1 LKLKEGKL
9 SNKTI
14 YVRMEQEIAE
24 ATAKIKAEYKPLL
37 NETREPNKAYYFN
50 QDQMGCLIDSVLNE
64 YTTKKAY
71 RKVREKYS
79 LSQSQV
85 EKAYKRKSIFFK
97 DILESKLSHPALV
110 LLKKHNLLSKW
121 WIKAYYEE
129 SVSTGL
135 ARISRNIQVALRLEA
150 VEHLKK
156 QNNDLTQ
163 TIKSLEAKL
172 KIKSKDWFHDIALPM
187 SKEGYSIADIRDK
200 TGQSQSTIR
209 QRLHRYKKA
218 QSVTC
223 HTNKK

>member
-1 LKLKEGKL
+1 
-9 SNKTI
+9 
-14 YVRMEQEIAE
+14 MEQEIAE

-37 NETREPNKAYYFN
+37 NDNREPNKAYYFN
-50 QDQMGCLIDSVLNE
+50 QDQMRCLIDTVLNE
-64 YTTKKAY
+64 YTTKEAY
-71 RKVREKYS
+71 SKVREEYS

-97 DILESKLSHPALV
+97 DILESKFSHPTLV
-110 LLKKHNLLSKW
+110 LLKKHKLLSKW
-121 WIKAYYEE
+121 WIKAYHEE

-135 ARISRNIQVALRLEA
+135 ARISRNIQVALKLEE

-156 QNNDLTQ
+156 QNKDLTQ

-172 KIKSKDWFHDIALPM
+172 KIKIKSKDWFHDIALPM
-187 SKEGYSIADIRDK
+187 SNEGYSIADIRDK

-209 QRLHRYKKA
+209 QRLHRYKKS

-223 HTNKK
+223 HTTKK

>member
-1 LKLKEGKL
+1 MKLTEGEL
-9 SNKTI
+9 SNKAI
-14 YVRMEQEIAE
+14 YIRRKQEIAE
-24 ATAKIKAEYKPLL
+24 ATAKINAEYKLLL
-37 NETREPNKAYYFN
+37 NENREPNKAYYFN
-50 QDQMGCLIDSVLNE
+50 QDQMRCLIDTVLNE
-64 YTTKKAY
+64 YTTKEAY
-71 RKVREKYS
+71 RKVREEYF

-97 DILESKLSHPALV
+97 DILESKFSHPTLV
-110 LLKKHNLLSKW
+110 LLKKHKLLSKW
-121 WIKAYYEE
+121 WIKAYHEE

-135 ARISRNIQVALRLEA
+135 ARISRNIQVALQLEA

-156 QNNDLTQ
+156 QNKDLTQ

-209 QRLHRYKKA
+209 QRLHRYKK
-218 QSVTC
+218 SKSMTC
-223 HTNKK
+223 HTD